1 MCLIPVNMVIN
12 KDTLDTGTSL
22 QREVKKVNQKPHEFS
37 ALE

>member
-22 QREVKKVNQKPHEFS
+22 QREVKVNQKSHEFS